1 MTRGYKLNTV
11 EQAHNEVALI
21 YKLDAEAE
29 VFKVLHATENIDSKL
44 LEQLQNTIVQFDN
57 AIQQLN
63 NAITDKL
70 SEINHGLF

>member
-11 EQAHNEVALI
+11 EQAHDGVALI
-21 YKLDAEAE
+21 YRLDAEAE
-29 VFKVLHATENIDSKL
+29 LFKVLNATENIDSNL